1 MSGIVVSPQGITDP
15 PIDDLLAKTG
25 SKYALVIV
33 AAKRAREINDY
44 YSDLDAGALKHV
56 GPLVD
61 TQNQEKS
68 LSIALREV
76 VNDMIDVN
84 EPSDE
89 PEVVGLEVEDAF
101 GTPVGA
107 DDPFDGA

>member
-33 AAKRAREINDY
+33 AAKRARQINAY
-44 YSDLDAGALKHV
+44 YSDLEAGLLQNV

-61 TQNQEKS
+61 AQNQEKP
-68 LSIALREV
+68 LSIALREIV
-76 VNDMIDVN
+76 GDIIEFG
-84 EPSDE
+84 EPSGE
-89 PEVVGLEVEDAF
+89 PEVPGAADF
-101 GTPVGA
+101 GGDFG
-107 DDPFDGA
+107 DDHSFDGA